1 MKENSPPLSSVR
13 GDCFTF
19 QQHAGSPHQTPYPPA
34 GGKTRDGPSLG
45 RGQRSEASDRRRIFR
60 TCLRSDRRSSRI
72 STAFLIPSPVTIST
86 RGGGGQTRDRLSPG
100 QEHTSESYEQR
111 ISIHTCLWSDRR
123 SSPIST
129 AFLIPSP
136 STLSTP
142 RGWQTQ
148 D

>member
-19 QQHAGSPHQTPYPPA
+19 QQHAESPHQTPYPPA
-34 GGKTRDGPSLG
+34 GGKTWDGPSLG

-72 STAFLIPSPVTIST
+72 STAFLIPSTATIST
-86 RGGGGQTRDRLSPG
+86 RGGGQTWDRLSPW
-100 QEHTSESYEQR
+100 QEQRSEASEKR
-111 ISIHTCLWSDRR
+111 ISIRTSLWSDRR

-129 AFLIPSP
+129 VFLIPSP
-136 STLSTP
+136 ATLSTP